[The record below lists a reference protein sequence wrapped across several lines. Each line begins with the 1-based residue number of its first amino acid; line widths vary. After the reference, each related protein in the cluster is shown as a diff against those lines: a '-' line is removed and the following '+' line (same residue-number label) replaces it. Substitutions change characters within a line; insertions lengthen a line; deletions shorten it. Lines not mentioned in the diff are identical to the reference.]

1 MKKIEAIIQ
10 PFRLDDVMNALWDI
24 GINGMTVTE
33 VKGHGRQWG
42 HPVVYRG
49 QEYEADL
56 LHKTKV
62 ELVVADV
69 DCNPAITAITK
80 AARTGHAGDGK
91 IFVFDMPEV
100 IRIRN
105 LQRNE
110 AAL

>member
-10 PFRLDDVMNALWDI
+10 PFRLDDVMNALWEI
-24 GINGMTVTE
+24 GVEGMTVTE
-33 VKGHGRQWG
+33 VKGHGRQSG

-49 QEYEADL
+49 QEYQADL

-62 ELVVADV
+62 EVVVGDS
-69 DCNPAITAITK
+69 DCDAAITAISK

-91 IFVFDMPEV
+91 IFVIDMPEV